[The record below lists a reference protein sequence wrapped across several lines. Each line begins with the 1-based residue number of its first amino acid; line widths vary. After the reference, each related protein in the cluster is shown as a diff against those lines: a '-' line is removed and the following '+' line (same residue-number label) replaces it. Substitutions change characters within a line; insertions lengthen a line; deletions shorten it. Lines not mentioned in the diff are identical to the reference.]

1 MKFNNVEHTKLVVI
15 RGSGN
20 IPELGNICAPVLT
33 PQRVAI
39 SKLAKIISSGLVVM
53 EVNPKNKDE
62 RVRLTISNLRNDNF
76 PEAPAAKA
84 VEEKAEQPAPAKAE
98 VKPAVPA
105 KKEEKKVEAAPAKA
119 EAKPEV
125 KVEAK
130 PTSDF
135 TAK

>member
-33 PQRVAI
+33 PQRVAVG
-39 SKLAKIISSGLVVM
+39 KLAKIISSGLVVM
-53 EVNPKNKDE
+53 EVNPNNKNE

-76 PEAPAAKA
+76 PAAAAAPAVKT

-98 VKPAVPA
+98 AKPVIPV
-105 KKEEKKVEAAPAKA
+105 KKEEKKVEATPAKT
-119 EAKPEV
+119 ET

-130 PTSDF
+130 PASDF